1 MARKKDEG
9 FDPSGD
15 GPIFRRDIS
24 ASDLPPDEARD
35 FAIKMRGVSDARAA
49 NDPTKPKKRRAPSK
63 KKIERGLAAQAH
75 MNATQFREPK
85 DRGPNPNYVPPA
97 PGTYGG
103 PPLPKP
109 KGDEQEDPGTPS
121 T

>member
-9 FDPSGD
+9 FDPEGD
-15 GPIFRRDIS
+15 GPTFRRDIS
-24 ASDLPPDEARD
+24 QSDLPPDKAKD
-35 FAIKMRGVSDARAA
+35 FAIKMENVRRARAV

-63 KKIERGLAAQAH
+63 KKIERGLERQRI
-75 MNATQFREPK
+75 MNETQFREPE

-103 PPLPKP
+103 PPLPR
-109 KGDEQEDPGTPS
+109 S
-121 T
+121 TEG